1 MTESAVTEF
10 TAPVL
15 QGVWI
20 HDVDDPEGTIRQF
33 LYTERGRKHATQVAT
48 NVMQF
53 AGRTYSVY
61 AYGENETRD
70 VGMSMQIPYGAT
82 YTDDM
87 DALAALNT
95 SRKQH
100 VYRDGRGRLIFGSIT
115 ASDIDTDFGS
125 IVDVTVSAA
134 EFDEEVA

>member
-33 LYTERGRKHATQVAT
+33 LYSERGRKHAVQVAT
-48 NVMQF
+48 NVMQL
-53 AGRTYSVY
+53 AGRTYPMY

-70 VGMSMQIPYGAT
+70 VGVTLQVAFGTT
-82 YTDDM
+82 YDDDM

-100 VYRDGRGRLIFGSIT
+100 VYRDGRGRLVFGSIT
-115 ASDIDTDFGS
+115 VSDIDTEWGS
-125 IVDVTVSAA
+125 SVDVNVSAA
-134 EFDEEVA
+134 DFDEEVA

>member
-33 LYTERGRKHATQVAT
+33 PYSEYGRKNVHQVAT
-48 NVMQF
+48 NVQQF
-53 AGRTYSVY
+53 AGRTFPVFS
-61 AYGENETRD
+61 YGENETRD
-70 VGMSMQIPYGAT
+70 VGVTLQVPYGST
-82 YTDDM
+82 YADDM

-100 VYRDGRGRLIFGSIT
+100 VYRDGRGRLVFGSIT
-115 ASDIDTDFGS
+115 AADVDTVFGS
-125 IVDVTVSAA
+125 TVDLAVSAA

>member
-33 LYTERGRKHATQVAT
+33 MYSDRGRRNNHQVAT
-48 NVMQF
+48 SVLQF
-53 AGRTYSVY
+53 AGRTFPVY

-70 VGMSMQIPYGAT
+70 VTMSLQVPYGTT
-82 YTDDM
+82 YVDDM
-87 DALAALNT
+87 DALAALNA

-100 VYRDGRGRLIFGSIT
+100 VYRDGRSRIVFGNIT
-115 ASDIDTDFGS
+115 VSDIDTDFGS
-125 IVDVTVSAA
+125 SVDVTASAA
-134 EFDEEVA
+134 DFDEEIA

>member
-33 LYTERGRKHATQVAT
+33 RYTERGRRHNHQVAT
-48 NVMQF
+48 NVLQF

-70 VGMSMQIPYGAT
+70 VTMSMQVPYGTT
-82 YTDDM
+82 YEDDM

-100 VYRDGRGRLIFGSIT
+100 VYRDGRGRIVFGNIT
-115 ASDIDTDFGS
+115 VSDIDTDFGS
-125 IVDVTVSAA
+125 SVDVTVSAA